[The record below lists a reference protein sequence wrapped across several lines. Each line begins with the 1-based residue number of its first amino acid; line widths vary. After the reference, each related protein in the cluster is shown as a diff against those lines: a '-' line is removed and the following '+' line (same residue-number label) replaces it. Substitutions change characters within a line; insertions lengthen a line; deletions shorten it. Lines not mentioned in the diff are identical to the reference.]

1 MYSTTDN
8 PEPVHRAKGGLQGS
22 SGSGGSATE
31 KMQQTGQNVTGTIGE
46 KMGQAKEKMGM
57 NK

>member
-1 MYSTTDN
+1 MYSTTDK

-22 SGSGGSATE
+22 GGGGGSATE
-31 KMQQTGQNVTGTIGE
+31 KTQQKGQNVTGTIGD
-46 KMGQAKEKMGM
+46 KMGQMKEKMGM